1 MNASFVTLKVPQE
14 FWALSALPEGYIER
28 WLVSDGARIEVGV
41 PVALVRIEG
50 ALHRLLAPATG
61 KLRIDS
67 AANSVVD
74 PGMPVGQITPQL
86 DA

>member
-1 MNASFVTLKVPQE
+1 MSENSMTLKVPPE
-14 FWALSALPEGYIER
+14 LWALSALPQGYIER
-28 WLVSDGARIEVGV
+28 WLVTDGARVNAGSA
-41 PVALVRIEG
+41 VAQIRVEG
-50 ALHRLLAPATG
+50 MLHDLLSPATG

-74 PGMPVGQITPQL
+74 PGMSVGQITPQF